1 MPCSRRHTPTHAD
14 GRPLKITLGDLRSTG
29 VRDLIVFCLDYRCS
43 HNVKLAAVYVD
54 RWPNELRIS
63 QLEPRFVCTACGMR
77 GSCIVAGSNGTE
89 QAILPSK
96 IRSAP
101 MD

>member
-1 MPCSRRHTPTHAD
+1 M
-14 GRPLKITLGDLRSTG
+14 KITLGDLRSTG
-29 VRDLIVFCLDYRCS
+29 VRVLIVFCEDYRCS
-43 HNVKLAAVYVD
+43 HNVKLAAEYVD

-89 QAILPSK
+89 QAILPRK
-96 IRSAP
+96 KPAP
-101 MD
+101 TR